1 MLMNFARNIT
11 RASLAVALTLGL
23 AGGVALLP
31 LPAQAEAV
39 QIKTQVPGY
48 YRQMLGKAEVTA
60 LFDGV
65 VELDRNLLKNSSPG
79 EVQRLLARM
88 FVASPKLQTGVNAFL
103 INTSDKLVLVDTGAA
118 GLFGPTLGRVLDN
131 LQAAGYSPE
140 QVDVVLITHLHGDHI
155 GGLIGSDGKPAFRN
169 AVVRVPK
176 ADADFWL
183 SEDVAR
189 QAPPDKQAFFAM
201 ARNVAA
207 PLIASG
213 QWQTFVPGDDLAPG
227 FTAVSTPGHTPG
239 HTAYLLQ
246 SDGQQLLFWGDLV
259 HSAAVQFARPDV
271 TMEFDT
277 DQKQAAETRRRIFAQ
292 TAADKAL
299 VAGAHL
305 PFPGLGHVRAE
316 AQKSY
321 TWVPVEF
328 GPVK

>member
-1 MLMNFARNIT
+1 MRMPFTRQLS
-11 RASLAVALTLGL
+11 RASLAIALAFGL
-23 AGGVALLP
+23 ASGATLLP
-31 LPAQAEAV
+31 LPAKAEAV

-60 LFDGV
+60 LFDGII
-65 VELDRNLLKNSSPG
+65 ELDRSLLRNSSPA

-103 INTSDKLVLVDTGAA
+103 INTGKQLVLVDTGAA
-118 GLFGPTLGRVLDN
+118 GLFGPSLGRVIDN
-131 LQAAGYSPE
+131 MKASGYSPE
-140 QVDVVLITHLHGDHI
+140 QVDVVLITHLHGDHM
-155 GGLIGSDGKPAFRN
+155 GGLIGSDGKPVFRN
-169 AVVRVPK
+169 ALVRVPQ

-227 FTAVSTPGHTPG
+227 FTAVSAPGHTPG

-246 SDGQQLLFWGDLV
+246 SEGQQLLFWGDLV
-259 HSAAVQFARPDV
+259 HSTAVQFAKPDV

-277 DQKQAAETRRRIFAQ
+277 DQKQAAQTRRRIFAQ
-292 TAADKAL
+292 TAAEHSL

-316 AQKSY
+316 AHQSY
-321 TWVPVEF
+321 SWVPVEF